1 MEQKSKSNSLKSK
14 IKLIIADDHPLLRLG
29 VINFISKNKAYQLL
43 AETGNGRDVVKLV
56 KNLSPDVLILDV
68 EMPGLNG
75 LEICKEIKDGAGNVK
90 VLFLT
95 MHKELDIFNKAM
107 ALGADGFLLKEHT
120 LSELEEAINT
130 VYQGKLYVG
139 KELEKML
146 DETKSSI
153 VHGSEVH
160 QKIEKLTKTERTV
173 LHLMANSFSSKE
185 IAAKLFI
192 SEKTIKNHRHNI
204 ISKLE
209 LEGDQNCLL
218 RFVTENAH
226 FLK

>member
-1 MEQKSKSNSLKSK
+1 MEQKSKSNSRKSI

-29 VINFISKNKAYQLL
+29 IVNFISKTKTYQLL
-43 AETGNGRDVVKLV
+43 AETGNGTEVIKLV
-56 KNLSPDVLILDV
+56 EEASPDVLILDV
-68 EMPGLNG
+68 EMPGING
-75 LEICKEIKDGAGNVK
+75 LEICREIKNRKLQTK

-107 ALGADGFLLKEHT
+107 SIGADGYLLKEHT
-120 LSELEEAINT
+120 LSELEEAIRT
-130 VYQGKLYVG
+130 VYENKLYVG

-146 DETKSSI
+146 DETKSII

-160 QKIEKLTKTERTV
+160 QKIGSLTKTERTV
-173 LHLMANSFSSKE
+173 LQLMAHSFSSKE

-192 SEKTIKNHRHNI
+192 SDKTIKNHRHNI

-226 FLK
+226 LLR